1 MNKKLKSTVRRLKL
15 TGLFTAMIF
24 AILLLTII
32 ITMAGMI
39 FMHRSGILDTRHP
52 LLPVFSFAVASLVLG
67 TIIAAI
73 VSNKSLK
80 PLRKIMDATDKIA
93 DGDYS
98 PRVTLKGPEEFR
110 ELGRKFNHMAEELGS
125 VEMLRSDFINNFSH
139 EFKTPIVS
147 IRGFAKMLQR
157 SDLTEEERHEYLET
171 IISES
176 ERLTD
181 LATNVLSL
189 SKIEGQSILTDKR
202 RFNVSEQIRLVIA
215 LLDGK
220 WADKHISF
228 DFDCGERYLVG
239 NEELLKQVWINL
251 LDNAVKFSPSGG
263 TVTIR
268 ITEMVSGTKITVTD
282 EGNGIP
288 EKVLPHIFDKFYQ
301 GDSSHAT
308 KGNGLGLTIVNK
320 IVNLHGGRI
329 TVDSGMNGTTF
340 AVILPK
346 EHI

>member
-1 MNKKLKSTVRRLKL
+1 MSKKMKSGLRRLKL
-15 TGLFTAMIF
+15 TALFTALVF
-24 AILLLTII
+24 AILLLTVI
-32 ITMAGMI
+32 ITFGGMI

-52 LLPVFSFAVASLVLG
+52 LLPVFTFAVTSLIIG
-67 TIIAAI
+67 TIIAAV

-80 PLRKIMDATDKIA
+80 PVRKIMDATDKIA

-98 PRVTLKGPEEFR
+98 PRVTLKGSEKFR
-110 ELGRKFNHMAEELGS
+110 ELGRKFNRMAEELGS
-125 VEMLRSDFINNFSH
+125 VEILRNDFINNFSH

-157 SDLTEEERHEYLET
+157 DDLTEEERSEYLET

-189 SKIEGQSILTDKR
+189 SKIEGQSILTDKK
-202 RFNVSEQIRLVIA
+202 RFNLSEQIRLVIA

-220 WADKHISF
+220 WTDKHITF
-228 DFDCGERYLVG
+228 DFDCGERYLGG

-251 LDNAVKFSPSGG
+251 LDNAAKFSPHGS
-263 TVTIR
+263 TVSIR
-268 ITEMVSGTKITVTD
+268 ISEMITGIKITVTD

-301 GDSSHAT
+301 GDTSHTT
-308 KGNGLGLTIVNK
+308 KGNGLGLTIANK
-320 IVNLHGGRI
+320 IVNLHNGRI
-329 TVDSGMNGTTF
+329 TVDSGAKGTTF
-340 AVILPK
+340 SVVLPK
-346 EHI
+346 